1 MNQAELD
8 VVIEKHEKWLRDGY
22 GERANL
28 SYADLRRADLSG
40 ANLRRANLRGAN
52 LSYANLSYADL
63 RRADLSGANLSG
75 ANLSYANLSY
85 ANLSYADLRRADL
98 SGANLRGANLS
109 YANLSYADLRR
120 ADLSG
125 ANLRG
130 ANLSGANL
138 SYANLNW
145 INWRD
150 VVSLT
155 VIAVQINTTRKN
167 NQITYI
173 KELEIWTTGC
183 FQGTLEELKDSIEQT
198 HASNDFLK
206 RRYYR
211 AINYILTEA
220 DFEEDLEEENNEI

>member
-8 VVIEKHEKWLRDGY
+8 VVIEKHEKWLRDGH
-22 GERANL
+22 GER
-28 SYADLRRADLSG
+28 ADLRRADLSYADLNGADLNG
-40 ANLRRANLRGAN
+40 ANLSYADLSGAD

-63 RRADLSGANLSG
+63 NGADLNG
-75 ANLSYANLSY
+75 ANLSYADLSGADLSY
-85 ANLSYADLRRADL
+85 ANLSYAD
-98 SGANLRGANLS
+98 
-109 YANLSYADLRR
+109 
-120 ADLSG
+120 
-125 ANLRG
+125 
-130 ANLSGANL
+130 
-138 SYANLNW
+138 LNW

>member
-28 SYADLRRADLSG
+28 
-40 ANLRRANLRGAN
+40 RGAN
-52 LSYANLSYADL
+52 LSYADLSCANLRGANLSYADL
-63 RRADLSGANLSG
+63 RRADLSCAYLRRADLRG
-75 ANLSYANLSY
+75 
-85 ANLSYADLRRADL
+85 ADLRRADL
-98 SGANLRGANLS
+98 SC
-109 YANLSYADLRR
+109 ADLRR
-120 ADLSG
+120 ADLSCADLSYADLSG
-125 ANLRG
+125 ADLNGADLRR
-130 ANLSGANL
+130 ANLSYADLSGADL

-183 FQGTLEELKDSIEQT
+183 FQGTLEELKTSIENT
-198 HASNDFLK
+198 HKDNEKLK
-206 RRYYR
+206 AKYYR
-211 AINYILTEA
+211 VIDFILQEA
-220 DFEEDLEEENNEI
+220 E

>member
-1 MNQAELD
+1 MKQEELD
-8 VVIEKHEKWLRDGY
+8 IILENHGKWLRNEG
-22 GERANL
+22 GEK
-28 SYADLRRADLSG
+28 ADLSNADLKNTNLRF
-40 ANLRRANLRGAN
+40 ANLRLADLRGAN
-52 LSYANLSYADL
+52 LRFADLSNANLSIAD
-63 RRADLSGANLSG
+63 
-75 ANLSYANLSY
+75 
-85 ANLSYADLRRADL
+85 
-98 SGANLRGANLS
+98 
-109 YANLSYADLRR
+109 
-120 ADLSG
+120 
-125 ANLRG
+125 
-130 ANLSGANL
+130 L

>member
-28 SYADLRRADLSG
+28 SYADLSYADLSY
-40 ANLRRANLRGAN
+40 ADLSYAD

-63 RRADLSGANLSG
+63 RR
-75 ANLSYANLSY
+75 
-85 ANLSYADLRRADL
+85 
-98 SGANLRGANLS
+98 
-109 YANLSYADLRR
+109 
-120 ADLSG
+120 
-125 ANLRG
+125 
-130 ANLSGANL
+130 ANL

-198 HASNDFLK
+198 HDNNDFLK

-220 DFEEDLEEENNEI
+220 DFEEDLEVAE

>member
-40 ANLRRANLRGAN
+40 ANLRRA
-52 LSYANLSYADL
+52 
-63 RRADLSGANLSG
+63 DLSGANL
-75 ANLSYANLSY
+75 
-85 ANLSYADLRRADL
+85 R
-98 SGANLRGANLS
+98 GANLRGANLS
-109 YANLSYADLRR
+109 YANLS
-120 ADLSG
+120 
-125 ANLRG
+125 
-130 ANLSGANL
+130 GANL
-138 SYANLNW
+138 SYADLNW

>member
-28 SYADLRRADLSG
+28 SYA
-40 ANLRRANLRGAN
+40 
-52 LSYANLSYADL
+52 NLSYADL
-63 RRADLSGANLSG
+63 SCANL
-75 ANLSYANLSY
+75 
-85 ANLSYADLRRADL
+85 R
-98 SGANLRGANLS
+98 GANLRGANLS
-109 YANLSYADLRR
+109 YADLSCANLRVADLSYANLRVANLSYADLSYANLRVANLSY
-120 ADLSG
+120 ADLSY

-130 ANLSGANL
+130 ANLSGADLRGANL
-138 SYANLNW
+138 RGADLNW

-150 VVSLT
+150 VVGLT

-173 KELEIWTTGC
+173 KDLEIWTTGC

>member
-40 ANLRRANLRGAN
+40 ANLRGANLSGANLSYADLRRADLSGANLRRANLRGANLSGANLRGAN
-52 LSYANLSYADL
+52 LSYANL
-63 RRADLSGANLSG
+63 RRANLSGANLSGANLSG

-85 ANLSYADLRRADL
+85 AD
-98 SGANLRGANLS
+98 
-109 YANLSYADLRR
+109 
-120 ADLSG
+120 
-125 ANLRG
+125 
-130 ANLSGANL
+130 
-138 SYANLNW
+138 LNW

>member
-28 SYADLRRADLSG
+28 
-40 ANLRRANLRGAN
+40 RGAN
-52 LSYANLSYADL
+52 LSYADLSCANLRVANLSYADL
-63 RRADLSGANLSG
+63 RRADLSCADLRRADLRGADLSYADLSG
-75 ANLSYANLSY
+75 ADLNGADLNGADLNYADLNGADLNGADLRR
-85 ANLSYADLRRADL
+85 ANLSYADL
-98 SGANLRGANLS
+98 N
-109 YANLSYADLRR
+109 
-120 ADLSG
+120 
-125 ANLRG
+125 
-130 ANLSGANL
+130 GANL

>member
-22 GERANL
+22 GE
-28 SYADLRRADLSG
+28 
-40 ANLRRANLRGAN
+40 RANLRGAN

-63 RRADLSGANLSG
+63 RRADLSGANLRRANLRG
-75 ANLSYANLSY
+75 AN
-85 ANLSYADLRRADL
+85 L

-125 ANLRG
+125 ANLRRANLRGANLSGANLRG

-138 SYANLNW
+138 SYADLRRADLSYADLNW

>member
-28 SYADLRRADLSG
+28 SYADLRRADLRG
-40 ANLRRANLRGAN
+40 ANLRRAN
-52 LSYANLSYADL
+52 LSYANLSYAD
-63 RRADLSGANLSG
+63 
-75 ANLSYANLSY
+75 
-85 ANLSYADLRRADL
+85 
-98 SGANLRGANLS
+98 
-109 YANLSYADLRR
+109 LSYADLRR

-138 SYANLNW
+138 SYANLSYADLRRADLSGADLSGADLSYADLRRADLSGANLRGANLSYADLNW

>member
-28 SYADLRRADLSG
+28 R
-40 ANLRRANLRGAN
+40 
-52 LSYANLSYADL
+52 
-63 RRADLSGANLSG
+63 GANLSG
-75 ANLSYANLSY
+75 AN
-85 ANLSYADLRRADL
+85 L

-109 YANLSYADLRR
+109 YADLSCANLRVANLSYADLSCANLSG

-125 ANLRG
+125 AD
-130 ANLSGANL
+130 LSGANL
-138 SYANLNW
+138 SYADLNW

>member
-40 ANLRRANLRGAN
+40 ANLR
-52 LSYANLSYADL
+52 
-63 RRADLSGANLSG
+63 
-75 ANLSYANLSY
+75 
-85 ANLSYADLRRADL
+85 
-98 SGANLRGANLS
+98 GANLRGANLRR
-109 YANLSYADLRR
+109 ANLSYADL
-120 ADLSG
+120 SC
-125 ANLRG
+125 ANLRV
-130 ANLSGANL
+130 ANL
-138 SYANLNW
+138 SYADLSYANLRRADLNW

-150 VVSLT
+150 VVGLT

-173 KELEIWTTGC
+173 KDLEIWTTGC

>member
-1 MNQAELD
+1 MKQEELD
-8 VVIEKHEKWLRDGY
+8 IILENHGKWLLNEG

-28 SYADLRRADLSG
+28 SNIDLKNTNLRFANLRLAYLRGADLS
-40 ANLRRANLRGAN
+40 NANLRGAN
-52 LSYANLSYADL
+52 LSYANL
-63 RRADLSGANLSG
+63 RG
-75 ANLSYANLSY
+75 ANLSYADLSYANLSIADLSY
-85 ANLSYADLRRADL
+85 ANLSYADL
-98 SGANLRGANLS
+98 S
-109 YANLSYADLRR
+109 YANLRR
-120 ADLSG
+120 ADLSY
-125 ANLRG
+125 AD
-130 ANLSGANL
+130 L
-138 SYANLNW
+138 SYANLRRADLSYADLNW

-150 VVSLT
+150 VVGLT

>member
-8 VVIEKHEKWLRDGY
+8 VVIEKHEKWLRDGH
-22 GERANL
+22 GE
-28 SYADLRRADLSG
+28 
-40 ANLRRANLRGAN
+40 RANLRGAN
-52 LSYANLSYADL
+52 L
-63 RRADLSGANLSG
+63 
-75 ANLSYANLSY
+75 
-85 ANLSYADLRRADL
+85 
-98 SGANLRGANLS
+98 RGA
-109 YANLSYADLRR
+109 D
-120 ADLSG
+120 
-125 ANLRG
+125 LRG
-130 ANLSGANL
+130 ANLSG
-138 SYANLNW
+138 ANLNW

-198 HASNDFLK
+198 HDNNDFLK

-220 DFEEDLEEENNEI
+220 DFEEDLEDGEEDESK

>member
-1 MNQAELD
+1 MKQEELD
-8 VVIEKHEKWLRDGY
+8 IILENHGKWLFNEGGDRADLSNADLKNTNLRFANLRFANLRLADLRG
-22 GERANL
+22 ANL
-28 SYADLRRADLSG
+28 SYADLRG
-40 ANLRRANLRGAN
+40 ANLNGADLRGAN
-52 LSYANLSYADL
+52 LSYADL
-63 RRADLSGANLSG
+63 N
-75 ANLSYANLSY
+75 
-85 ANLSYADLRRADL
+85 
-98 SGANLRGANLS
+98 
-109 YANLSYADLRR
+109 
-120 ADLSG
+120 
-125 ANLRG
+125 
-130 ANLSGANL
+130 GANL

-150 VVSLT
+150 VVGLT